1 MQILK
6 KYLVPSV
13 VAGTLL
19 LLTSETAMAVSS
31 TSTSGGGSS
40 GGGGGQLASKSDVF
54 NPLYRTLVA
63 WTDGP
68 LGKFIALLA
77 IIIGIAAGIMR
88 QSLTAVVIG
97 LGAAIIFANAPTIID
112 AIMGTSLGNA
122 ELSQYSF
129 WR

>member
-1 MQILK
+1 MK
-6 KYLVPSV
+6 KLSKYFYPAVLTGSIF
-13 VAGTLL
+13 
-19 LLTSETAMAVSS
+19 LLTSEAAMAVSQS
-31 TSTSGGGSS
+31 SSSSSGGGS
-40 GGGGGQLASKSDVF
+40 GTTLQAKADVF
-54 NPLYRTLVA
+54 NPIYRTLVA

-112 AIMGTSLGNA
+112 AIMGVGQAGQAT
-122 ELSQYSF
+122 LSQYNF
-129 WR
+129 WQF

>member
-1 MQILK
+1 MLVNK
-6 KYLVPSV
+6 KFLYGMAAVTALYFATSSNALAVTSSGV
-13 VAGTLL
+13 GAGTP
-19 LLTSETAMAVSS
+19 
-31 TSTSGGGSS
+31 GQGS
-40 GGGGGQLASKSDVF
+40 QQASDVF
-54 NPLYRTLVA
+54 SPLYKTLVA

-112 AIMGTSLGNA
+112 AIMGYADSSV
-122 ELSQYSF
+122 ELSQFSF
-129 WR
+129 WK

>member
-1 MQILK
+1 MNK
-6 KYLVPSV
+6 KIIYPALVACSLYFLSHES
-13 VAGTLL
+13 AL
-19 LLTSETAMAVSS
+19 AVSQ
-31 TSTSGGGSS
+31 TTVAP
-40 GGGGGQLASKSDVF
+40 GGGGGGSGLQGKADVF
-54 NPLYRTLVA
+54 NPLYKTLVA

-112 AIMGTSLGNA
+112 AIMGTTQGQASL
-122 ELSQYSF
+122 ELYDF
-129 WR
+129 WQL

>member
-19 LLTSETAMAVSS
+19 LLTSETAMAVST

-40 GGGGGQLASKSDVF
+40 GGGGQLASKSDVF